1 MTGGSAFLR
10 GRMKTLQ
17 KRVSFT
23 LEGVVRSVTYL
34 FDEVQV
40 FDVLLQQLQLR
51 NYNSCVSKQGKKYN
65 CAVGT

>member
-1 MTGGSAFLR
+1 
-10 GRMKTLQ
+10 MKTLQ

-40 FDVLLQQLQLR
+40 FDVLLFLR
-51 NYNSCVSKQGKKYN
+51 NDLPDDSRYSS
-65 CAVGT
+65 